1 MKYELEFT
9 TQAKRDIKRLD
20 KDIQP
25 NVMKKLAQLRDNPYL
40 GSPLRGDLK
49 DFYSLH
55 MSLPGGQYRAA
66 YVIDEGNP
74 LIIVA
79 IVGTRENFYQ
89 EARRRAD
96 AVMCPN

>member
-1 MKYELEFT
+1 MEKEV
-9 TQAKRDIKRLD
+9 K
-20 KDIQP
+20 
-25 NVMKKLAQLRDNPYL
+25 
-40 GSPLRGDLK
+40 LRGDLK

-55 MSLPGGQYRAA
+55 MPLPGGQYRAA
-66 YVIDEGNP
+66 YVIDEGNR

-96 AVMCPN
+96 AIMYPN

>member
-1 MKYELEFT
+1 MKYDMEFT
-9 TQAKRDIKRLD
+9 TQAKGDIKRLD
-20 KDIQP
+20 KGIQP

-66 YVIDEGNP
+66 YVIDEGNR
-74 LIIVA
+74 LVIVA
-79 IVGTRENFYQ
+79 IVGSRENFYQ

-96 AVMCPN
+96 TIMYPG